1 MTSRPGKQSM
11 KERILETADRLFYL
25 RGIAPPSVRSS
36 DIYWGAIPW
45 VILQLL
51 LVAILIAW
59 PGLVTNFL
67 DAEIVVD
74 PNFEIIVPGNGGG
87 DPWFEL
93 RFRVTVN

>member
-1 MTSRPGKQSM
+1 MHPPFGF
-11 KERILETADRLFYL
+11 ALFYL

-74 PNFEIIVPGNGGG
+74 PNFEIIVPGNGGE
-87 DPWFEL
+87 DLSAPPVIDL
-93 RFRVTVN
+93 SQPPAITPN